1 MDILSYY
8 VGIGLILA
16 LPLIALVQS
25 TDEVKSVSTKE
36 VFLTIF
42 FWPWLWVLLGKM
54 FVEFVK
60 DELCIKTK

>member
-1 MDILSYY
+1 MDILLYY

-25 TDEVKSVSTKE
+25 TDEVESVSTKE

-54 FVEFVK
+54 FFNFVK